1 MTDKTPKQIA
11 KEALK
16 QWAIDYF
23 VGREV
28 AVVQDDASRKIALIE
43 DAPSTLDAEL
53 GFECKVAYL
62 AKDEETVVF
71 AMVNSKRIRPRAVET
86 KKTSNPLRVLLTDA
100 EKLDTGAAV
109 ADGLAEVGMLEAELA
124 TVKKQYQGKIQAASA
139 VVSSKS
145 ELLRNG
151 YEIRPVDCLL
161 TLDFDI
167 GKATEV
173 RKDTGKQV
181 EYRSLMKS
189 EMERELPLLPE
200 VHQSEPEEPEEELPE
215 VPSAPI
221 EITAEEV
228 EKVFARFVETQRVST
243 ASAQRC
249 LEVGFTHA
257 TMIMDELEKRG
268 LITAPSTDGNH
279 RDLIEKSE

>member
-16 QWAIDYF
+16 QWAIDF
-23 VGREV
+23 PIGKEV
-28 AVVQDDASRKIALIE
+28 AVVQDDASRKIGLIHGKPALN
-43 DAPSTLDAEL
+43 SEL
-53 GFECKVAYL
+53 GIESDIAYEDQPGEITIKVNA
-62 AKDEETVVF
+62 
-71 AMVNSKRIRPRAVET
+71 KRIRPRAIET